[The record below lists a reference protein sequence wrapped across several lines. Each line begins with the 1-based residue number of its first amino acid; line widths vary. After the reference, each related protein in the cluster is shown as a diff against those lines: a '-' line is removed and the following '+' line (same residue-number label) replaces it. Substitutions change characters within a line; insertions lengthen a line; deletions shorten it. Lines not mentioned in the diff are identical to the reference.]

1 MFRTTLAAVALGA
14 LSVSAAGAATLFDQ
28 NVTPDVIFGSGNAN
42 GAFTVDR
49 AEGVELGMR
58 GKLRY
63 NLGGVPENTF
73 NSNGDG
79 SYSFDPSEGDP
90 PAGRSIFNF
99 EWSINSDWDGS
110 SGRKL
115 DDLTY
120 LLEIDFDPTV
130 GTNTIVSF
138 DPINVPLADH
148 AIGDNTTGNGAGVE
162 ATDASDYAGLIAG
175 NNVAQNSWN
184 LGFFEPA
191 GFDPQTEGLYT
202 ISLTAYDDGGQVVR
216 NTIDVQVGSVPAPI
230 PLPAGGILL
239 LTALGGLGGAGALR
253 RRHKAG

>member
-79 SYSFDPSEGDP
+79 SYSFDPSEG
-90 PAGRSIFNF
+90 
-99 EWSINSDWDGS
+99 
-110 SGRKL
+110 
-115 DDLTY
+115 
-120 LLEIDFDPTV
+120 
-130 GTNTIVSF
+130 
-138 DPINVPLADH
+138 
-148 AIGDNTTGNGAGVE
+148 
-162 ATDASDYAGLIAG
+162 
-175 NNVAQNSWN
+175 N
-184 LGFFEPA
+184 L
-191 GFDPQTEGLYT
+191 
-202 ISLTAYDDGGQVVR
+202 
-216 NTIDVQVGSVPAPI
+216 
-230 PLPAGGILL
+230 
-239 LTALGGLGGAGALR
+239 
-253 RRHKAG
+253 